1 MCETSTVS
9 QKSQIC
15 ACKGTKFMGK
25 YNICMDNM
33 HENALFSEEKF
44 FYTAGKNLHDK
55 FQLCEHS
62 YVKWLI
68 FE

>member
-1 MCETSTVS
+1 
-9 QKSQIC
+9 
-15 ACKGTKFMGK
+15 MGK

-33 HENALFSEEKF
+33 HENTLFSEEKK
-44 FYTAGKNLHDK
+44 YTAGKNLHDK

-68 FE
+68 FEWWSALQML

>member
-1 MCETSTVS
+1 MKL
-9 QKSQIC
+9 QQFHRKAKSVLVKEQ
-15 ACKGTKFMGK
+15 FMGK

-33 HENALFSEEKF
+33 HENALFSEKI
-44 FYTAGKNLHDK
+44 FYTTGKNLHDK

>member
-1 MCETSTVS
+1 
-9 QKSQIC
+9 
-15 ACKGTKFMGK
+15 MGK

-33 HENALFSEEKF
+33 HENALVSEKI
-44 FYTAGKNLHDK
+44 YKTGKNLHDK